1 MTASLTLTLFGT
13 TACHLCEECLYL
25 TRPLEGNGIVV
36 QQVDIIDSAELLERY
51 QLRIPVLR
59 RDDTGA
65 ELDWPFSL
73 GQLLDWLADATGEEG

>member
-1 MTASLTLTLFGT
+1 MTASLNLTLFGT
-13 TACHLCEECLYL
+13 TACHLCEECLML
-25 TRPLEGNGIVV
+25 TRPLQGNGILVR
-36 QQVDIIDSAELLERY
+36 QVDIAEDATLLERY

-73 GQLLDWLADATGEEG
+73 GQLLDWLGDAVGEGS